1 MKLQD
6 LKKSLTNLSSLQGIA
21 LLSVI
26 RQNRAIPV
34 QKRKEVVRTKK
45 EIKVSKGYAIS
56 KQQEELFKS
65 NPELLKRTLEKLLQE
80 QNNETPN

>member
-6 LKKSLTNLSSLQGIA
+6 LKKSLTSLSNLQGIA

-34 QKRKEVVRTKK
+34 KHREATVRTAK
-45 EIKVSKGYAIS
+45 EKRVSKSYAIS

-65 NPELLKRTLEKLLQE
+65 NPELLKRTLEKLLKE
-80 QNNETPN
+80 QSNA